1 MVKCI
6 CSKREFKNM
15 GKLARHC
22 LKHQNYNKHSPNM
35 FHDQT
40 AKDFKRYVKGE

>member
-6 CSKREFKNM
+6 CSERKFHNM

-22 LKHQNYNKHSPNM
+22 LKHGNSDKHRPDM
-35 FHDQT
+35 THDRT
-40 AKDFKRYVKGE
+40 KKSFKRYIK